1 MELSYVSVVTE
12 RLDELKDFYC
22 EALGLPEYTDW
33 SHEGFRALQA
43 APGVVLAFHTP
54 AALGELGLDPGEA
67 GSAPPMLTFDPG
79 GAEELRQVHDR
90 LVARSVPVLREPFST
105 PYGSLQ
111 SIYRDTDGNVFRL
124 NSFAS

>member
-12 RLDELKDFYC
+12 QLDELKDFYRD
-22 EALGLPEYTDW
+22 ALGLEEHTDW

-54 AALGELGLDPGEA
+54 AAFEELGLDPMKDVG
-67 GSAPPMLTFDPG
+67 GTTMLTFDPG
-79 GAEELRQVHDR
+79 GAEALRRMHER
-90 LVARSVPVLREPFST
+90 LVASAVPVLREPFAT

-111 SIYRDTDGNVFRL
+111 AIYRDTDGNVFRL